1 MRSKRFLSVAMA
13 TVVGAFGLGALAGS
27 ADPPQAEPKPNP
39 TCHMCPGTYVPVSE
53 LNAYT
58 QQAIEHHIV
67 DQQVRSVDIGKVN
80 IGIGMVTRGKLAP
93 GQGGAEAVAEHDQVS
108 EVYHVIDGS
117 ATLLTGP

>member
-1 MRSKRFLSVAMA
+1 M
-13 TVVGAFGLGALAGS
+13 
-27 ADPPQAEPKPNP
+27 
-39 TCHMCPGTYVPVSE
+39 
-53 LNAYT
+53 
-58 QQAIEHHIV
+58 

-117 ATLLTGP
+117 ATLLTGPDLVDPEEAAVGHDVDRTRAERAGLLRLQVDQQSGDARNCTLWAT